1 MKLIY
6 IWSFARDFVGKK
18 YLMYVASVIM
28 CVLSLLLLSV
38 ALFAY
43 TATWYGKEQCDRL
56 FAKGAEKTGVFRFDE
71 DPSSSLYQDDWQ
83 AFMSE
88 VNRAEEIYAAGVY
101 MEGCYDFGGAEEL
114 VKLQMENDPAIHTG
128 GIPSDYLVGYDVN
141 NKKCFDLLHVEFQ
154 KGGYRDNEEGITY
167 LYLGA
172 VLSSV
177 DVGTTYKDGDQTY
190 VVAGILKRGA
200 AIIAPEVMFRGSEI
214 LELDYSVCLD
224 NMVLVNLDGI
234 GLNWATFSVND
245 GYSVAE
251 GMDAIREIAGK
262 YGMEITGAS
271 CEGLLYMREV
281 NNEQVVASTRNIL
294 IWLVLVIF
302 IIMLCIQV
310 SDAIER
316 AGDFGIMYANGSS
329 VRDISLIVFMEN
341 VRRVLVSFI
350 LWAVIAF
357 LMSKTTI
364 VPYYKRVYG
373 IDERI
378 IMDILASHILP
389 VVAVFAIFYMCIMSV
404 IPVIMVKRTQPVKL
418 IGGYK
423 V

>member
-1 MKLIY
+1 MKLIN
-6 IWSFARDFVGKK
+6 IWTFARDFVGRK

-43 TATWYGKEQCDRL
+43 TATRYGKQQCNKL
-56 FAKGAEKTGVFRFDE
+56 FTKGVDGTGVFRFDD
-71 DPSSSLYQDDWQ
+71 DPSSTTWADWD
-83 AFMSE
+83 AFMAE

-101 MEGCYDFGGAEEL
+101 MMKSGYSLAGTEEL
-114 VKLQMENDPAIHTG
+114 VKLQTENDATIHAG
-128 GIPSDYLVGYDVN
+128 GIPEDCVVG
-141 NKKCFDLLHVEFQ
+141 FDTNTEGFGLYNFEFQ
-154 KGGYRDNEEGITY
+154 KGGYRKHEKGVVY

-172 VLSSV
+172 DLASV
-177 DVGTTYKDGDQTY
+177 DVGTTYTDGDETY
-190 VVAGILKRGA
+190 VVAGIFKRGTSVVD
-200 AIIAPEVMFRGSEI
+200 PQVLSRSSDV
-214 LELDYSVCLD
+214 LELDYSVCMD
-224 NMVLVNLDGI
+224 NMILVDQNWI
-234 GLNWATFSVND
+234 SHNWAIFSVND
-245 GYSVAE
+245 GYSVEE
-251 GMDAIREIAGK
+251 GMEAIREIAKK
-262 YGMEITGAS
+262 YGMEIAGAS

-294 IWLVLVIF
+294 IWLVLIIF

-357 LMSKTTI
+357 LVSKTTI

-373 IDERI
+373 IADRI
-378 IMDILASHILP
+378 VMDILVSHILP
-389 VVAVFAIFYMCIMSV
+389 AVAVFAIAYMCIMSV
-404 IPVIMVKRTQPVKL
+404 IPVILVKRTQPVKL

>member
-1 MKLIY
+1 MKLIN
-6 IWSFARDFVGKK
+6 IWSFARDFVGRK

-43 TATWYGKEQCDRL
+43 TATQYGKQQCNKL
-56 FAKGAEKTGVFRFDE
+56 FTKGVDGTGVFRFDD
-71 DPSSSLYQDDWQ
+71 DPASSFNQEDWQ

-101 MEGCYDFGGAEEL
+101 MEGVFNYGGTEEL
-114 VKLQMENDPAIHTG
+114 VKLQTENDATIHTG
-128 GIPSDYLVGYDVN
+128 GIPSDYLVGYDVS
-141 NKKCFDLLHVEFQ
+141 NKKVFDLLNVKFQ
-154 KGGYRDNEEGITY
+154 KGGYRENEEGITY

-172 VLSSV
+172 DLSSV
-177 DVGTTYKDGDQTY
+177 DVGTIYTDGDETY
-190 VVAGILKRGA
+190 VVAGIFKRGTSV
-200 AIIAPEVMFRGSEI
+200 IDPEVMFRSSDV

-224 NMVLVNLDGI
+224 NMVLVNLDWI
-234 GLNWATFSVND
+234 NRNWATFSVND
-245 GYSVAE
+245 GYSVEE
-251 GMDAIREIAGK
+251 GMDAIREIAKK
-262 YGMEITGAS
+262 YGMEIAGAS

-294 IWLVLVIF
+294 IWLVLIIF

-357 LMSKTTI
+357 LVSKTTI

-373 IDERI
+373 IADRI
-378 IMDILASHILP
+378 VMDILVSHILP
-389 VVAVFAIFYMCIMSV
+389 VVAVFAVAYMCIMSV
-404 IPVIMVKRTQPVKL
+404 IPVILVKRTQPVKL